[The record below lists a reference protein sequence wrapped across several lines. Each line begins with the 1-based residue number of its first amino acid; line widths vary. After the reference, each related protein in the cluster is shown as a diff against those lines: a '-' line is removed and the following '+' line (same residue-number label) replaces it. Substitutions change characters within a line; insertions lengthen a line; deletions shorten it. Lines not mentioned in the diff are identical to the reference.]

1 MVILFDSVRRN
12 ALPFSSVTPGWIALL
27 GSGET
32 AAAGGQWF
40 EQIAAALPKPVH
52 IAVMETP
59 AGFELNARR
68 VAERVSEF
76 LKIRLQNYRPRIET
90 LSLRHRGGPFSTD
103 DPALCQPLLDSN
115 LIYLG
120 AGSPTYTARQLAG
133 SLAWN
138 LVQAR
143 HRLGATIGLA
153 SASAIAAGT
162 HALPV
167 YEIFKAGMDLHWRTG
182 LDLLGPFGLNLVI
195 VSHWN
200 NNDGGAELDTSRCF
214 IGQERFEQ
222 LTAILPADSVI
233 LGLDEHTGLILD
245 LEAAECS
252 VVGRDAVHILREG
265 QETEFHNGDTFPIQL
280 LGNYRPLDDCSTGL
294 PAAVFQQAIT
304 AQQQAADS
312 TSAPVEI
319 PGRVQ
324 ELVALRQAAREAK
337 QWSES
342 DRLRNEISV
351 LGWLVKDTPAGPQ
364 LEPKVE

>member
-1 MVILFDSVRRN
+1 M
-12 ALPFSSVTPGWIALL
+12 PHSSPIPGWIALL

-40 EQIAAALPKPVH
+40 EQIAAALPAPVN

-120 AGSPTYTARQLAG
+120 AGSPTYTARQLSG
-133 SLAWN
+133 SLAWD

-143 HRLGATIGLA
+143 HRLGATVGLA
-153 SASAIAAGT
+153 SAAAIAAGT

-182 LDLLGPFGLNLVI
+182 LDLLGAFGLSLVI

-214 IGQERFEQ
+214 VGQERFRQ
-222 LTAILPADSVI
+222 LTSTLPADSVI

-245 LEAAECS
+245 LAAAECR
-252 VVGRDAVHILREG
+252 VVGRDTIHILRAG
-265 QETEFHNGDTFPIQL
+265 QDMTFHNGETFPIHL
-280 LGNYRPLDDCSTGL
+280 LGDYHPLEDPSMGL
-294 PAAVFQQAIT
+294 PAAVW
-304 AQQQAADS
+304 QQAADFS
-312 TSAPVEI
+312 PAPNAQPELSAQ
-319 PGRVQ
+319 VQ
-324 ELVALRQAAREAK
+324 ELLARRQAAREAQ
-337 QWSES
+337 QWAEA
-342 DRLRNEISV
+342 DRLRAEIAT
-351 LGWLVKDTPAGPQ
+351 LGWQVKDTAAGPQ
-364 LEPKVE
+364 LEPMGE

>member
-1 MVILFDSVRRN
+1 MVILINSLRRT
-12 ALPFSSVTPGWIALL
+12 ALPHSSPTPGWIALL

-90 LSLRHRGGPFSTD
+90 LSLRHRGGAFSTD

-115 LIYLG
+115 LVYLG

-153 SASAIAAGT
+153 SAAAIAAGT

-167 YEIFKAGMDLHWRTG
+167 YEIFKAGMDLHWHTG
-182 LDLLGPFGLNLVI
+182 LDLLGPFGLNLVF

-233 LGLDEHTGLILD
+233 LGLDEHTGLIID
-245 LEAAECS
+245 LAAAECR
-252 VVGRDAVHILREG
+252 VVGRDAVHILRSGRQDSFRGGE
-265 QETEFHNGDTFPIQL
+265 TFPIHL
-280 LGNYRPLDDCSTGL
+280 LGNYHPLEDPATDL
-294 PAAVFQQAIT
+294 PIAVWQQAVSFNPSP
-304 AQQQAADS
+304 AGQPEL
-312 TSAPVEI
+312 SA
-319 PGRVQ
+319 RVQ
-324 ELVALRQAAREAK
+324 ELLSLRQAARESK
-337 QWSES
+337 QWVEA
-342 DRLRNEISV
+342 DRLRGEIAA
-351 LGWLVKDTPAGPQ
+351 LGWLVKDTAAGPELQ
-364 LEPKVE
+364 PVD

>member
-1 MVILFDSVRRN
+1 
-12 ALPFSSVTPGWIALL
+12 LPHSSPTPGWIAFL

-40 EQIAAALPKPVH
+40 EQIAADLPKPVN
-52 IAVMETP
+52 IAVLETP

-90 LSLRHRGGPFSTD
+90 LSLRRRGEPFSTD
-103 DPALCQPLLDSN
+103 DPTLCQPLLDSN

-143 HRLGATIGLA
+143 HRLGAAIGLA

-162 HALPV
+162 HVLPV

-182 LDLLGPFGLNLVI
+182 LDLLGPFGLSLVV

-214 IGQERFEQ
+214 VGQERFEQ
-222 LTAILPADSVI
+222 LTSTLPPDSVI
-233 LGLDEHTGLILD
+233 LGLDEHTGVILD
-245 LEAAECS
+245 LTAAECR
-252 VVGRDAVHILREG
+252 VVGRDAVHILRAG
-265 QETEFHNGDTFPIQL
+265 QEDNFRNGETFPIHL
-280 LGNYRPLDDCSTGL
+280 LGNYHPLEDPSTGL
-294 PAAVFQQAIT
+294 PAETWQQAT
-304 AQQQAADS
+304 GFSPAPAAQPELS
-312 TSAPVEI
+312 TQ
-319 PGRVQ
+319 VQ
-324 ELVALRQAAREAK
+324 ELLDLRQAAREAR
-337 QWSES
+337 QWGEA
-342 DRLRNEISV
+342 DRLRDEIAA
-351 LGWLVKDTPAGPQ
+351 LGWLVKDTSAGPQ
-364 LEPKVE
+364 LEPMGE